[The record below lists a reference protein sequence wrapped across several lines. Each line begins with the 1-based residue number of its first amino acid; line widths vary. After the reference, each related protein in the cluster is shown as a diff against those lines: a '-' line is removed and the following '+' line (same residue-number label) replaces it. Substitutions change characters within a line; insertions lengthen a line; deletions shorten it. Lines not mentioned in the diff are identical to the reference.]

1 MARAKKKKRGR
12 VIPLVLLVVVLF
24 GVWSVWSDYA
34 GNGASS
40 TAKSVRVVVPRGSS
54 VRETSNALANAGA
67 IQSPRLFRAYAAIG
81 GRDRMIKPGTYQFAA
96 NAGWKTALDEL
107 VAGRGVV
114 HTVTIPE
121 GYNLREIIPLVAK
134 ALSVPEDSV
143 RAAATDT
150 TWQRKLDIP
159 LQSLE
164 GYLFPATYTFTDGTT
179 AREAVNA
186 MLDAFE
192 AAWAKVPNAT
202 ERLQALAISRHA
214 AITMASIVET
224 EAKKSEER
232 PIIAAV
238 YWNRLR
244 KGMLLQADPTVQYA
258 LPNHVERVLYKDLS
272 VNSKFNTYKYVGLP
286 PGPIASPG
294 LASITAALNP
304 AAVPYLY
311 FVADTDGHH
320 EFRTTFAEHEK
331 AIAALK
337 KQRNAA
343 KSSKKK

>member
-1 MARAKKKKRGR
+1 MTPKSKRNRGC
-12 VIPLVLLVVVLF
+12 IFKFAFICVVLF
-24 GVWSVWSDYA
+24 GGWSLWNSYA
-34 GNGASS
+34 GSVGESS
-40 TAKSVRVVVPRGSS
+40 TPQRVVIARGATM
-54 VRETSNALANAGA
+54 REISNALARTGT
-67 IQSPRLFRAYAAIG
+67 IRFPQLFRVYASLGA
-81 GRDRMIKPGTYQFAA
+81 RDRAIKPGTYNFEQSS
-96 NAGWKTALDEL
+96 GWRRVLDAL

-114 HTVTIPE
+114 HSLTIPE

-134 ALSVPEDSV
+134 TLSVPEDSV
-143 RAAATDT
+143 RAAVTDT

-159 LQSLE
+159 LPSLE
-164 GYLFPATYTFTDGTT
+164 GYLFPATYSFTDGTT

-192 AAWAKVPNAT
+192 AAWARVPNAS

-232 PIIAAV
+232 PVIAAV
-238 YWNRLR
+238 YWNRVR

-258 LPNHVERVLYKDLS
+258 LPNHVERVMYRDLE
-272 VNSKFNTYKYVGLP
+272 VNSKFNTYKYAGLP

-294 LASITAALNP
+294 MASITAALNP

-311 FVADTDGHH
+311 FVASADGHH
-320 EFRTTFAEHEK
+320 EFRTTLAEHEK
-331 AIAALK
+331 AVAAFR
-337 KQRNAA
+337 KQRAAA